1 VKRSPWALAALAAI
15 AVTHIF
21 PLMATDSPPP
31 LEFYTKPQ
39 LVKLLWKIYADRH
52 ADKSEKLVFITADG
66 QTFIFGSGNPNAVSI
81 NLPAVIDT
89 LARSGQNLASVT
101 NIVHNHNSRRPKP
114 GFPPGDIAACETLRA
129 AGFGGKFQIFYPV
142 TGRLETLER

>member
-1 VKRSPWALAALAAI
+1 MFRRFAALAALM
-15 AVTHIF
+15 VTYIL

-31 LEFYTKPQ
+31 LEFYTKPR

-66 QTFIFGSGNPNAVSI
+66 QTFVFGSGKPNAVSI
-81 NLPAVIDT
+81 NLPNVIDT
-89 LARSGQNLASVT
+89 LARSGQSLAMVT

-114 GFPPGDIAACETLRA
+114 GFPPGDIAACEILRA
-129 AGFGGKFQIFYPV
+129 AGFSGKFQIFYPV
-142 TGRLETLER
+142 TGRIETLKKQ